1 MKYIVK
7 AKIEVEGSV
16 DKPDIIGAIFGQ
28 TEGLFGSEFDLRELQ
43 EKGRIGRI
51 YVEIKNVGNKTVGE
65 VIIPSNLDKNETALL
80 AAMIETV
87 DRVGP
92 YSAKIHVTELID
104 LRLEKIRRIVERA
117 KEFMSRWSR
126 EKTPDLKEILNEISS
141 VTKIASI
148 TTYGPE
154 KLPAGPEVA
163 TSDTIIVV
171 EGRADV
177 INLLRAGY
185 KNAIAIEG
193 AQGKVP
199 ESLIKLAQKKTV
211 IAFVDGDRAG
221 DMILKTLI
229 ESMKVDYVAKAP
241 PGREVE
247 ELSIKEIE
255 KALKNMIPLSEYLKQ
270 LEKKREVK
278 PVEAAPP
285 AQPRIQQEERL
296 LEQAINIQ
304 TQAVSPSETIKVE
317 TQPIESVSQMVS
329 EKIETEKISGETEV
343 KETERPAEISAE
355 VERSIERIQIPSTVV
370 EDIKSLTGTLT
381 CIIYDQGWN
390 VLSKISVRDLY
401 EFLEK
406 NSGDTNIYAIVLDGI
421 VTQRL
426 VESARRRGVK
436 ILIGYR
442 IGSQV
447 STTNEEIMIYTFD
460 EVLKKFSSQ

>member
-1 MKYIVK
+1 
-7 AKIEVEGSV
+7 
-16 DKPDIIGAIFGQ
+16 
-28 TEGLFGSEFDLRELQ
+28 
-43 EKGRIGRI
+43 
-51 YVEIKNVGNKTVGE
+51 
-65 VIIPSNLDKNETALL
+65 
-80 AAMIETV
+80 
-87 DRVGP
+87 
-92 YSAKIHVTELID
+92 
-104 LRLEKIRRIVERA
+104 
-117 KEFMSRWSR
+117 
-126 EKTPDLKEILNEISS
+126 
-141 VTKIASI
+141 
-148 TTYGPE
+148 
-154 KLPAGPEVA
+154 
-163 TSDTIIVV
+163 
-171 EGRADV
+171 
-177 INLLRAGY
+177 
-185 KNAIAIEG
+185 
-193 AQGKVP
+193 
-199 ESLIKLAQKKTV
+199 
-211 IAFVDGDRAG
+211 
-221 DMILKTLI
+221 MILKTLI

-304 TQAVSPSETIKVE
+304 TQAVSPSEAIKVE

-329 EKIETEKISGETEV
+329 EKIETEKISGEAEV

-426 VESARRRGVK
+426 VESAKRRGVK